1 MGLFN
6 ALQEWVLTLVPHQ
19 ALAPN
24 PNRATDQEESHEAL

>member
-6 ALQEWVLTLVPHQ
+6 ALHEWVLTLVSHQ

-24 PNRATDQEESHEAL
+24 PNQATDQEESYEAL